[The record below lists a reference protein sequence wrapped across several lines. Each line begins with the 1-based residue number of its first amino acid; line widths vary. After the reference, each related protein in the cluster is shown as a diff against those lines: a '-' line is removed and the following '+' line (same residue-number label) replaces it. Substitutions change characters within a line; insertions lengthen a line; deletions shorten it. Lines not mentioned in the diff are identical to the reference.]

1 MSSLQDK
8 VALVTGGSK
17 GIGRSIVDKL
27 LQEGAKVV
35 IADENISPV
44 EDLIQL
50 KGTDLIMSCKV
61 NVAEESEVI
70 SLVEKVIDRF
80 GKIDILVN
88 NAGISALSKVVNT
101 PVEEWERIMNV
112 NAKGVFLVS
121 KHVATHMINHGVHGK
136 IVNISSQA
144 GKNGYK
150 FLGSYASSKHAVLGF
165 TKVLALELSEY
176 QINVNAV
183 CPGIIETDMKRRERV
198 WGGDLRGVDAGS
210 IEAEDH
216 SQVPLGRT
224 GSPSDVAETVFF
236 LSSSASDYITGES
249 INVSG
254 GMTMN

>member
-1 MSSLQDK
+1 MRLNGK
-8 VALVTGGSK
+8 VAIVTGAGA
-17 GIGRSIVDKL
+17 GIGKSICEL
-27 LQEGAKVV
+27 FAEEGAKVV
-35 IADENISPV
+35 ATDIAFE
-44 EDLIQL
+44 QL
-50 KGTDLIMSCKV
+50 KEATTAIEGEILC
-61 NVAEESEVI
+61 
-70 SLVEKVIDRF
+70 VELDVTSGEQWKTVMNKAKETF